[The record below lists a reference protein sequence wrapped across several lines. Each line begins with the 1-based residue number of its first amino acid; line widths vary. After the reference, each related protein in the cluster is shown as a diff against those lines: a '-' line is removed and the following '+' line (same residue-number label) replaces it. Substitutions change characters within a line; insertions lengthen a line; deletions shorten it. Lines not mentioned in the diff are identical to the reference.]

1 MGVHAPKKSQN
12 HKAKF
17 IGTSY
22 DIDYDQETQN
32 LCGAPGFLL
41 LGTLVCFILGPHII
55 FHICCFQALVRLA
68 LSQVLSLKVGSL
80 FIVAICCRSFSAMLL
95 GLDSFVRL
103 CGAELFFSE
112 MGSIFFQQ
120 RCRHTSGRT
129 VFDPAGN
136 ESFAFVKEGNLM
148 AARCACLIM
157 VASCLKVIWMVEQPR
172 GTILWIQSRIDALFK
187 TISATWQL
195 VYWFLFEVHLVIHT
209 FFALLGAIF
218 RSTVLAFGWVLWG
231 ATIQSAMN

>member
-103 CGAELFFSE
+103 CGQNYFSVRWDRSSSSKGVAILLAAQSLIQLE
-112 MGSIFFQQ
+112 MS
-120 RCRHTSGRT
+120 RLPLSKK
-129 VFDPAGN
+129 A
-136 ESFAFVKEGNLM
+136 
-148 AARCACLIM
+148 
-157 VASCLKVIWMVEQPR
+157 
-172 GTILWIQSRIDALFK
+172 ILW
-187 TISATWQL
+187 
-195 VYWFLFEVHLVIHT
+195 
-209 FFALLGAIF
+209 LLA
-218 RSTVLAFGWVLWG
+218 VLASSWWRP
-231 ATIQSAMN
+231 A